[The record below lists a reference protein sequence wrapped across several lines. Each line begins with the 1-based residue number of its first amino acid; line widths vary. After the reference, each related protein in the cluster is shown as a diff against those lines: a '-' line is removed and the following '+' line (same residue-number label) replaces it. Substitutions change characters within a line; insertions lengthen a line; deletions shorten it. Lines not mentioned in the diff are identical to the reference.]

1 MFLIVNIIL
10 KHVLVLDN
18 SFSGDLDNLD
28 DDGEIDPK
36 TMERIRNYQLK
47 RLEYYYA
54 VAEFSSVAAA
64 DKVCYSHGKNRLDS
78 MS

>member
-1 MFLIVNIIL
+1 MKYEAHNCVVLKQVLIL
-10 KHVLVLDN
+10 TN
-18 SFSGDLDNLD
+18 SFPGDLDNLD

-54 VAEFSSVAAA
+54 VAEFSSVEAA
-64 DKVCYSHGKNRLDS
+64 DKVC
-78 MS
+78 